1 VLLVALKLGAG
12 LIIHPYSCWK
22 KSLIFAPKTKGMRNI
37 SKFPFS
43 FKCFVAVSAFFLLSL
58 KSIAQQINYKLSMP
72 NPKSHYYHVEIEL
85 VNFKEK
91 QIKVKLPVWAP
102 GSYMVRDFS
111 KHVDLVKARNE
122 NGSALKVQKSDKNTW
137 VIDRDKATRVIVN
150 YEVYAFDLTVRTSF
164 LDHTHGYVNG
174 TSVFMYVDGYKHLN
188 GRLDVFPHPSF
199 RDVSTSLKP
208 AVEAMA
214 ADGVFSFRFDDYDQL
229 VDCPMEIGN
238 HEKFDFMAAGIKHR
252 VVIYGEG
259 NQDVERLKT
268 DMAKICDLAT
278 AVFGSNPNDDY
289 LFIIHNTELGGGG
302 LEHMN
307 STTLNVRRFSYDG
320 ARYLDFLSLVA
331 HEYFHLWN
339 VKRLRPI
346 ELGPFD
352 YDKENYTSLLWVME
366 GFTSYYDELLLRR
379 ANFYTK
385 DQYLRALFSTIN
397 SVENQPGNKIQPVAH
412 ASFDAWIKLY
422 HPNENSYNST
432 ISYYSKG
439 HLIGAVID
447 AMIIS
452 ATRGKKGLDDFL
464 RFLYEKYY
472 LNAKRGFREEEFKKD
487 LEGFIGQNLDSF
499 FQDFIHGTK
508 PLEYEKVF
516 AAIGVNVIKTEKT
529 EAFFGASISEVNG
542 KLKVT
547 RVQTNSAAEM
557 AGISAKDEIIAIN
570 GFRTDL
576 SGFNELIGRLRVG
589 EPFDIMISRDG
600 KIMNLKAVMGE
611 VTKINYTY
619 QLDSDPQKAA
629 LADFWLR
636 VQN

>member
-1 VLLVALKLGAG
+1 MPDMPKFSITIKF
-12 LIIHPYSCWK
+12 LIASIAVFLF
-22 KSLIFAPKTKGMRNI
+22 SLT
-37 SKFPFS
+37 
-43 FKCFVAVSAFFLLSL
+43 VSAE
-58 KSIAQQINYKLSMP
+58 QISYKLSMP
-72 NPKSHYYHVEIEL
+72 NPNSHYYHVEMEL
-85 VNFKEK
+85 SNFKEK

-102 GSYMVRDFS
+102 GSYMVREFS

-122 NGSALKVQKSDKNTW
+122 HGKALKIKKTDKNTW
-137 VIDRDKATRVIVN
+137 VIDTDKATKVIVN

-174 TSVFMYVDGYKHLN
+174 TSIFMYVDGYKQLK
-188 GRLDVFPHPSF
+188 GRLDVFPHNSF
-199 RDVSTSLKP
+199 KDVATSLKP
-208 AVEAMA
+208 VAEAMA

-229 VDCPMEIGN
+229 VDCPIEIGN
-238 HEKFDFMAAGIKHR
+238 HEKFDFMAAGIRHR

-259 NQDVERLKT
+259 NYDVERLKT
-268 DMAKICDLAT
+268 DMAKICNVTT

-289 LFIIHNTELGGGG
+289 LFIIHNTENGGGG

-320 ARYLDFLSLVA
+320 TRYLGFLSLVA

-339 VKRLRPI
+339 VKRLRPL

-385 DQYLRALFSTIN
+385 DQYLRTLFSTIN

-439 HLIGAVID
+439 QLIGAVID

-452 ATRGKKGLDDFL
+452 ATQGKKGLDDFMRL
-464 RFLYEKYY
+464 LYDKYY
-472 LNAKRGFREEEFKKD
+472 VKAKRGFREEEFKKD
-487 LEGFIGQNLDSF
+487 LEGFIGQNLDLF
-499 FQDFIHGTK
+499 FEDIIHGTK
-508 PLEYEKVF
+508 PLEYEKAF

-529 EAFFGASISEVNG
+529 EAFFGTSLSESNG
-542 KLKVT
+542 KLTVT
-547 RVQTNSAAEM
+547 RVQSNSAAEM

-570 GFRTDL
+570 GFRTNQ
-576 SGFNELIGRLRVG
+576 SGFNDFIGRIQVG
-589 EPFDIMISRDG
+589 ESFDIMISRDG
-600 KIMNLKAVMGE
+600 KIMNIKAKMGE
-611 VTKINYTY
+611 ITKVNYSY
-619 QLDSDPQKAA
+619 QLDGDPQKAA
-629 LADFWLR
+629 FADYWLR